1 MGDCNTGAGIASII
15 IGLIL
20 FVGLIYLW
28 WWLDNKRDPSKP
40 KISGWAKFGMFIGI
54 ASGLGMVT
62 TGITTMSTTKTA
74 KTSA

>member
-1 MGDCNTGAGIASII
+1 MADCNIGAGIASII
-15 IGLIL
+15 IGIIL

-28 WWLDNKRDPSKP
+28 WWLDNKRDPERS

-62 TGITTMSTTKTA
+62 TGITNMSTA
-74 KTSA
+74 KSSA